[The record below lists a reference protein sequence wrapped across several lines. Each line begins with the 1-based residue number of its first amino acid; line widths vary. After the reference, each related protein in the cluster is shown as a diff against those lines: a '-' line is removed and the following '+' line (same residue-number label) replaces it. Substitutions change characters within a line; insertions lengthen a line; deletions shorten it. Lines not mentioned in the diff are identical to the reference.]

1 MRRPNIR
8 GRSAP
13 LVLVILAIATIGVR
27 SSCGAD
33 EQYDSIIS
41 KDVMVPMRD
50 GTRLAT
56 DIYRPARNG
65 EAVQVKFPAILVRS
79 PYPKEGQQAPLQFFA
94 AHGYVGIAQNVRGR
108 YASEGHWR
116 MLRDDTNDGFD
127 TVQWIGRQPWF
138 DGNLGTVGGS
148 YDGGTQYA
156 LAISNPPYLKA
167 MIPAYAMSDCG
178 VYGIRH
184 HGAFELRWMDWILL
198 AARDSHYPAAGTAI
212 KNPTQLVEEYAKG
225 LPLHAGAT
233 LLSLAPDYES
243 WLVEAMNHGDDDK
256 YWKDMGASVVDH
268 VAEVKDVPILHISGW
283 YDSWAGP
290 TANLNYVELS
300 KSKNSQQ
307 RLIMGPWTHGG
318 NSLRSPARLNSV
330 PTSC

>member
-1 MRRPNIR
+1 
-8 GRSAP
+8 
-13 LVLVILAIATIGVR
+13 
-27 SSCGAD
+27 
-33 EQYDSIIS
+33 
-41 KDVMVPMRD
+41 
-50 GTRLAT
+50 
-56 DIYRPARNG
+56 
-65 EAVQVKFPAILVRS
+65 
-79 PYPKEGQQAPLQFFA
+79 
-94 AHGYVGIAQNVRGR
+94 
-108 YASEGHWR
+108 

-184 HGAFELRWMDWILL
+184 HGAFELRWMNWTLL

-256 YWKDMGASVVDH
+256 YWKEWVQSVMDH

-283 YDSWAGP
+283 YEPCGRTDCQPQLRRTFKIEEQPA
-290 TANLNYVELS
+290 ALNYGALDARRQFFTFAGEAEFGPDVVLKYQAYQLPWFDHWLKGVEQWS
-300 KSKNSQQ
+300 
-307 RLIMGPWTHGG
+307 GPRTTCAHIRHGRRRRAQSTPG
-318 NSLRSPARLNSV
+318 
-330 PTSC
+330 